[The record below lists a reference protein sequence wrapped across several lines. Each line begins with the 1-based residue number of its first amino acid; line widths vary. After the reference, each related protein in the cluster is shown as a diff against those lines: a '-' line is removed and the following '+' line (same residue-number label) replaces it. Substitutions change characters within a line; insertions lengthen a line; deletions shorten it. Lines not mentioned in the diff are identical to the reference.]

1 MVKTDT
7 SLQNQIDYNIKEVK
21 KLPKKSENI
30 YSAEGFDQFLRRN
43 PERFNLD
50 TYTTTEI
57 PIESVTVETRNTII
71 TDLDVSLES
80 GTGIGI
86 STDASTGKVT
96 ITNTLPNQDQD
107 LWYRF
112 RADSGGVV
120 ADSTTDTFTITG
132 GEGID
137 TEILGDELTIEANL
151 SDLGDTFLRLDG
163 ANEPMTGLFRLAGD
177 PTNDLHPATKQ
188 YVDEQVLWGIMF

>member
-86 STDASTGKVT
+86 STDASTRKVT

-120 ADSTTDTFTITG
+120 ADTTTATFTITG

-137 TEILGDELTIEANL
+137 TEILGDEMTIEANL
-151 SDLGDTFLRLDG
+151 SD
-163 ANEPMTGLFRLAGD
+163 
-177 PTNDLHPATKQ
+177 
-188 YVDEQVLWGIMF
+188 